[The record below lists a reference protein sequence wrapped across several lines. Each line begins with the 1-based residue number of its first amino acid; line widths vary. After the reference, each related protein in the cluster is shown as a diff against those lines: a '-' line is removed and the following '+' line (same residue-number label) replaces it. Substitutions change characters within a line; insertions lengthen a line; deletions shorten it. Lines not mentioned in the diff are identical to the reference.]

1 MGVLPDGTRK
11 EVEEEVPTEEI
22 DSDYD
27 ITDKDQV
34 HSTIIPV
41 ELDTLVGHPK
51 PVERVHVTRVIR
63 KPDGVED
70 IIDQS
75 DSVFP
80 LESEDE
86 SKESVEEQEKDR
98 HGVVIRRILRRPVTV
113 TSKRSVIRRIE
124 LLPDG
129 GEKELEK
136 SVEESAK
143 EDEESS
149 KVRRVVHRFK
159 TGPTGEKVPEDPEH
173 VSPLECS
180 TTEESDSEVDV
191 KRVKG
196 KELRTISRRSISTS
210 QKKIIRRVVESKEG
224 VSDSPIEDTI
234 EEPVETSKYS
244 IVRKTI
250 IGSDGKTSVVEEP
263 HYELPADAK
272 VFVGEEKDEKGVVI
286 RRIIRRPVP
295 VITRRRVYRKVV
307 LAPDGTEKGV
317 EEKVLEPTEIDEQL
331 AVEPT
336 IPVDIHLEETRDE
349 VITKREIHRT
359 VVVPTETKESVDVI
373 PSETEEEP
381 SSDDAHQVR
390 KVITVRRK
398 IVRRI
403 IVLPD
408 GTRKEVEE
416 EVPSEE
422 TDSDFDV
429 VEREVES
436 STEEVIAEPTVVEE
450 QQTTPDV
457 PHIFE
462 DTTEEPQDEIITKR
476 EVHRT
481 VVVPTE
487 KKETV
492 DVIPSESEDE
502 PTVDDITQK

>member
-1 MGVLPDGTRK
+1 MG
-11 EVEEEVPTEEI
+11 
-22 DSDYD
+22 
-27 ITDKDQV
+27 
-34 HSTIIPV
+34 
-41 ELDTLVGHPK
+41 
-51 PVERVHVTRVIR
+51 
-63 KPDGVED
+63 
-70 IIDQS
+70 
-75 DSVFP
+75 
-80 LESEDE
+80 
-86 SKESVEEQEKDR
+86 
-98 HGVVIRRILRRPVTV
+98 
-113 TSKRSVIRRIE
+113 SKRSVIRRIE

-143 EDEESS
+143 EDEEPS

-263 HYELPADAK
+263 HFELPEDAK
-272 VFVGEEKDEKGVVI
+272 VSVGEEKDEKGVVV

-336 IPVDIHLEETRDE
+336 IPVDIHLEEPRDE
-349 VITKREIHRT
+349 VITKREVHRT

-373 PSETEEEP
+373 PSETEEEH
-381 SSDDAHQVR
+381 SSDEAHQGR

-416 EVPSEE
+416 EVPTEE
-422 TDSDFDV
+422 IDSDYDIIDKDQV
-429 VEREVES
+429 HSTIIPVELDTLVGHPKPVERVHVTRVIRKPDGVEDIIDQS
-436 STEEVIAEPTVVEE
+436 DSVFPLEDESKESVEE
-450 QQTTPDV
+450 QEKDR
-457 PHIFE
+457 HG
-462 DTTEEPQDEIITKR
+462 
-476 EVHRT
+476 
-481 VVVPTE
+481 VVIRWIVRRP
-487 KKETV
+487 
-492 DVIPSESEDE
+492 VIVTS
-502 PTVDDITQK
+502 K